1 MKVKDRTLQIVKSV
15 AELRQLL
22 DRNGRNGKTV
32 GFVPTMGF
40 LHEGHLSLVKQAR
53 EQNDIVV
60 MSIFVNPAQ
69 FGPGEDFDSY
79 PRDVENDTMK
89 AEDAGVDIL
98 FIPTAEDMYPADG
111 GIRILPGPQAN
122 ELCGV
127 KRPGHFDGVLK
138 VVLKLFNIVEPDRSY
153 FGMKDAQQLAII
165 ETFVRDFNL
174 RTTIVRVPIIREED
188 GLAKSS
194 RNVNLT
200 ETERSDA
207 PIIYKA
213 LVQGAYQY
221 DNKKEKKEI
230 EQFVAEI
237 ITSNSSGAIDYV
249 SLLSYPGLT
258 QDIHHSKEVIL
269 ACAVNFSSTRLI
281 DNIIMS
287 TKGGSYVSNDDEQ

>member
-1 MKVKDRTLQIVKSV
+1 MKVEKRTLQIVKSID
-15 AELRQLL
+15 ELRQLL
-22 DRNGRNGKTV
+22 DRNGRKSKTV

-40 LHEGHLSLVKQAR
+40 LHEGHLSLVKHAK

-69 FGPGEDFDSY
+69 FGPGEDFVSY
-79 PRDVENDTMK
+79 PRDIENDTMK
-89 AEDAGVDIL
+89 AADAGVDIL
-98 FIPTAEDMYPADG
+98 FLPTAEDMYPFEG
-111 GIRILPGPQAN
+111 GIKIIPGPQAN

-138 VVLKLFNIVEPDRSY
+138 VVLKLFNIVDPDRSY

-174 RTTIVRVPIIREED
+174 RTTIVRVPIVREED

-200 ETERSDA
+200 EIERRNA

-213 LVQGAYQY
+213 LAQGAYHY
-221 DNKKEKKEI
+221 DQKKEKEEI
-230 EQFVAEI
+230 ERLVAEI

-258 QDIHHSKEVIL
+258 QDIKHSEEVIL
-269 ACAVNFSSTRLI
+269 ACAVKFSTTRLI

-287 TKGGSYVSNDDEQ
+287 TKGGSYVSNDDE